1 MREGDATRM
10 QTDAAVR
17 IGAFGTILQVALDRA
32 THVCQLATDLMM
44 ATRTEVDLQ
53 QVIAVRGGQQTIM
66 KLGTTCAR
74 PVGLADVA
82 FVLSLVAPK
91 PVDEHALRL
100 RRSLAHDGPVR
111 LTDAAVAKERI
122 HTRQSLAGLGK
133 DDGARDRS
141 IEAMHNADEHVARL
155 SVFLSDP
162 LPQLIRQRG
171 IARLIALHDLVARLA
186 DGDQVIVFVN
196 DLHIR
201 FVR

>member
-1 MREGDATRM
+1 
-10 QTDAAVR
+10 
-17 IGAFGTILQVALDRA
+17 
-32 THVCQLATDLMM
+32 
-44 ATRTEVDLQ
+44 
-53 QVIAVRGGQQTIM
+53 M
-66 KLGTTCAR
+66 KLGATCAW

-111 LTDAAVAKERI
+111 LTDATVAKKRI

-155 SVFLSDP
+155 GVFLSDP